1 MRRHAKKIDFFFE
14 KKEQA
19 TQAFGFLCFNSA
31 LNRFKFP
38 LTSVSYEVVK
48 GLDLLQALRSHTI
61 IKTTF

>member
-1 MRRHAKKIDFFFE
+1 MLKKSIFFFE

-19 TQAFGFLCFNSA
+19 MQAFSFLCFNSA

-38 LTSVSYEVVK
+38 LTSVSYEVTK
-48 GLDLLQALRSHTI
+48 GLDLLQAF

>member
-19 TQAFGFLCFNSA
+19 TKAFDFLCFNSA